1 MNVVLDARCMDTKES
16 AHAYL
21 QEKLK
26 FPEYYGKNLDAL
38 YECMCELT
46 DKELIILH
54 RGEAQSY
61 YLRVE
66 SVLRKAEEENK
77 ELNIQFAGYKKKRK
91 RGKNKR

>member
-1 MNVVLDARCMDTKES
+1 MNIVLDARCMDTKES

-21 QEKLK
+21 QEKLE

-38 YECMCELT
+38 YECMCELS

-54 RGEAQSY
+54 RREAQNY

-66 SVLRKAEEENK
+66 SVFRKAEEENK
-77 ELNIQFAGYKKKRK
+77 ELNIQFAGYKEKRRRGRNKK
-91 RGKNKR
+91 

>member
-21 QEKLK
+21 QEKLE

-38 YECMCELT
+38 YECMCELSDT
-46 DKELIILH
+46 ELIILH

-66 SVLRKAEEENK
+66 SVLRKAEEENRK
-77 ELNIQFAGYKKKRK
+77 LNIQFAGYKKKR
-91 RGKNKR
+91 RHGKNKR

>member
-21 QEKLK
+21 QEKLE

-38 YECMCELT
+38 YECMCELS

-54 RGEAQSY
+54 RREAQNY

-66 SVLRKAEEENK
+66 SVFRKAEEENK
-77 ELNIQFAGYKKKRK
+77 ELNIQFAGYKEKRRRGRIKK
-91 RGKNKR
+91 

>member
-21 QEKLK
+21 QEKLE

-38 YECMCELT
+38 YECMCELSDT
-46 DKELIILH
+46 KLIILH
-54 RGEAQSY
+54 RSEAQSY

-66 SVLRKAEEENK
+66 SVLRKAEEENR
-77 ELNIQFAGYKKKRK
+77 ELNIQFAGYKKKR
-91 RGKNKR
+91 RCGRNKR

>member
-21 QEKLK
+21 QEKLE

-38 YECMCELT
+38 YECMCELLDT
-46 DKELIILH
+46 ELIILH
-54 RGEAQSY
+54 RREAQSY

-77 ELNIQFAGYKKKRK
+77 ELNIQFAGYKEKRK
-91 RGKNKR
+91 RGRNKR

>member
-1 MNVVLDARCMDTKES
+1 MNIVLDARFMDTKES

-38 YECMCELT
+38 YECMCELS
-46 DKELIILH
+46 DIELIILH
-54 RGEAQSY
+54 RCEAQNY

-66 SVLRKAEEENK
+66 SVLRKAEEENR
-77 ELNIQFAGYKKKRK
+77 ELNIQFAGYKKKHK
-91 RGKNKR
+91 HGKNKR

>member
-21 QEKLK
+21 QEKLE

-38 YECMCELT
+38 YECMCELS

-54 RGEAQSY
+54 RREAQNY

-66 SVLRKAEEENK
+66 SVFRKAEEENK
-77 ELNIQFAGYKKKRK
+77 ELNIQFAGYKEKRRRGRNKK
-91 RGKNKR
+91 